1 MNIKHPLW
9 LAGLALVSSGV
20 VQAQEM
26 AKVISSTPIIR
37 QVQVSKQVCSVQP
50 VVVQPQK
57 SGAGALM
64 GAIAG
69 GAIGNAVTDGRG
81 QAAATMLGLVGGA
94 IMGDRIEG
102 APAAQVQN
110 VQQCQWQTVSEPQ
123 ISGYRVVYE
132 YAGKQYITEMSQ
144 EPGAHLPLSVTP
156 VVPSSAIQPT
166 NLSHPV
172 LAQAPVVVAAPASAI
187 RPVVV
192 WNLSYGWPDRR
203 DRWYHR

>member
-1 MNIKHPLW
+1 MNIKHTLW
-9 LAGLALVSSGV
+9 LTGIALFSSSV

-26 AKVISSTPIIR
+26 GKVISSTPIIR
-37 QVQVSKQVCSVQP
+37 HVQVSKQVCSVQP

-102 APAAQVQN
+102 APPAQVQN
-110 VQQCQWQTVSEPQ
+110 VQQCQWQTVTEPQ

-132 YAGKQYITEMSQ
+132 YAGKQYITETSQ
-144 EPGAHLPLSVTP
+144 DPGPHLPLSVQP
-156 VVPSSAIQPT
+156 VMPSSAVQPT
-166 NLSHPV
+166 SAVYPM
-172 LAQAPVVVAAPASAI
+172 LAQAPLVVAQPA
-187 RPVVV
+187 RPAVLL
-192 WNLSYGWPDRR
+192 NFTYGWPNRSE
-203 DRWYHR
+203 RWFHR